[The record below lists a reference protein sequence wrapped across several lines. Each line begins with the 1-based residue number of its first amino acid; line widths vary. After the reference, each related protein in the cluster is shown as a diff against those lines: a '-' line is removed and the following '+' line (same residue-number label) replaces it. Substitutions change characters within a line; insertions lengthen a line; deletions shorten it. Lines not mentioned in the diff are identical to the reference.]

1 MSSLW
6 RVIYMSHVYVA
17 ILCLTELVDS
27 TITLLPQIVD
37 PQNVDPQNV
46 GGSLRNMRAQ
56 KVWIRKLT
64 FLASIQNSYYCS
76 STIPAAANPN

>member
-27 TITLLPQIVD
+27 TTTLLPQIVD
-37 PQNVDPQNV
+37 PQNA

-56 KVWIRKLT
+56 KVRVRKLT

>member
-27 TITLLPQIVD
+27 TITLLPQI
-37 PQNVDPQNV
+37 VDPQNV

>member
-37 PQNVDPQNV
+37 PQNA